1 MNQIEARAADILRSL
16 GVPMHLDGFHYLR
29 SAAAHYVKFGNRPV
43 RMMID
48 IYAKVAEEF
57 GTNPRCVEHSIRTAI
72 DKVFREGDMDTL
84 ASFFGRS
91 ISTSSG
97 KVTSQTFIALVA
109 HHAADGV
116 KSKFG

>member
-1 MNQIEARAADILRSL
+1 MNQIEARAADILLSL

-29 SAAAHYVKFGNRPV
+29 SAAAHYAEFGNRPV

-57 GTNPRCVEHSIRTAI
+57 GTNARCVEHSIRTAI

-97 KVTSQTFIALVA
+97 KVTSQTFIAIVA
-109 HHAADGV
+109 HHAVDGA
-116 KSKFG
+116 KSNFG